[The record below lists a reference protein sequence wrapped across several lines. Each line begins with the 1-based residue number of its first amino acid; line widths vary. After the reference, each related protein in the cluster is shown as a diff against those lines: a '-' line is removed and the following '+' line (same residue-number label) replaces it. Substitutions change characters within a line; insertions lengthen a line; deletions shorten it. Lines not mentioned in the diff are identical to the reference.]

1 MKLILSEL
9 QRDLRHRLAVY
20 AKTARVAKSAEKQH
34 ALLQNSQLWRLL
46 QASSDLL
53 GLNHRQWAPD
63 FCVKTVLW
71 DV

>member
-20 AKTARVAKSAEKQH
+20 AKTAKADKLAEAKRH

-46 QASSDLL
+46 QVAYISLFVTYL
-53 GLNHRQWAPD
+53 FTIRKAQWCA
-63 FCVKTVLW
+63 VLMG
-71 DV
+71 